1 VSSRCRFVV
10 LFVVAFAALSLQADA
25 QTAPASALPPLT
37 SGRTHEGT
45 TTSTPGLTPSTS
57 LCPPAGDPTYGTTAA
72 NPIEVG
78 GAPLYIADRSVK
90 FMRMLRGPAGEPVH
104 FKRLGSFEGPEAT
117 ILDVWLVERAGAS
130 QHLCLDGYRSSELQ
144 APAGWLCGGEPRVAS
159 VSTGTSSARRQF
171 SDVAAATFGLSATPI
186 SIDADGS
193 AAHGVIFDYARLV
206 GREAAR
212 ASASGTLLDPGGPP
226 EPLATPRFVVVAYPI
241 ACAGRDPIRAQ
252 SIKVTDVN
260 GQSPR
265 VLREA
270 GGVEVRELVAGF
282 DAPDGSLAVA
292 YDANLAIPGQL
303 EIVYNESCGT
313 AGVSVRFPM
322 RGEAGRITTRIAGE
336 APAGFA
342 LPPGGMQVRVQVY
355 FDHTGEPKL
364 PTFAGGDST
373 LAEAAI
379 AAARQFRAQPPTIN
393 GALLLQ
399 PSTIMVAFTH

>member
-1 VSSRCRFVV
+1 
-10 LFVVAFAALSLQADA
+10 
-25 QTAPASALPPLT
+25 
-37 SGRTHEGT
+37 
-45 TTSTPGLTPSTS
+45 
-57 LCPPAGDPTYGTTAA
+57 
-72 NPIEVG
+72 
-78 GAPLYIADRSVK
+78 
-90 FMRMLRGPAGEPVH
+90 
-104 FKRLGSFEGPEAT
+104 
-117 ILDVWLVERAGAS
+117 
-130 QHLCLDGYRSSELQ
+130 
-144 APAGWLCGGEPRVAS
+144 
-159 VSTGTSSARRQF
+159 
-171 SDVAAATFGLSATPI
+171 
-186 SIDADGS
+186 
-193 AAHGVIFDYARLV
+193 
-206 GREAAR
+206 
-212 ASASGTLLDPGGPP
+212 
-226 EPLATPRFVVVAYPI
+226 VVVAPI